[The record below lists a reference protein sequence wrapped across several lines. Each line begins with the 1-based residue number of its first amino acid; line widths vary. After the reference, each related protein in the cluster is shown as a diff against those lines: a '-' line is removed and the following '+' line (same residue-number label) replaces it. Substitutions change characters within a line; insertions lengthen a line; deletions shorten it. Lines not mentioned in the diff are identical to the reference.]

1 MPALLRTS
9 LRHSFLFRSPLPRAL
24 ACAAL
29 PVLLAG
35 CSVMH
40 LGRSGRAGDAAAGA
54 AVAAER
60 GGRHEKQKKSDA
72 AALDPLAEARLRA
85 EQQPTEP
92 WWPYAAAALEQK
104 SGRAAEAE
112 ASLRASI
119 ARDSA
124 YAPALSALS
133 RTLYEQGRHEEAIQL
148 LAPVREGR
156 VTLNDDERAAVLAG
170 LALHEAALGR
180 EADARQTLAGVPR
193 DEAAGVSGF
202 LAVRGADREAA
213 DKATQAALRG
223 TPKSA
228 AFHNN
233 RGIALLRAADAD
245 EAEKE
250 FLRAIELDPSRP
262 APYYN
267 LAILERWYRLDPAA
281 AAARFKQYWN
291 LSHADPDS
299 LYPELGRRTP
309 TAVDDGVNK

>member
-1 MPALLRTS
+1 MSAPIRT
-9 LRHSFLFRSPLPRAL
+9 PLPRAL

-35 CSVMH
+35 CSVVH
-40 LGRSGRAGDAAAGA
+40 LGRSGRVGEPT
-54 AVAAER
+54 AVAP
-60 GGRHEKQKKSDA
+60 EKESGKRAKEKKEKKADA
-72 AALDPLAEARLRA
+72 VALEPLDEARLRSQ
-85 EQQPTEP
+85 QQPGEP
-92 WWPYAAAALEQK
+92 WWPYQAATLELK
-104 SGRAAEAE
+104 AGRAADAE

-148 LAPVREGR
+148 LAPVRDGR
-156 VTLNDDERAAVLAG
+156 VTMNDDDRAAVLAG
-170 LALHEAALGR
+170 LALHEVALGR
-180 EADARQTLAGVPR
+180 EADARQTLSSVPR

-202 LAVRGADREAA
+202 LEVRGGDREVA
-213 DKATQAALRG
+213 DKATRAALRG
-223 TPKSA
+223 APNSA

-245 EAEKE
+245 AAEKE
-250 FLRAIELDPSRP
+250 FLRAIELEPSRP
-262 APYYN
+262 AAYYN

-309 TAVDDGVNK
+309 TAVDEGANK

>member
-1 MPALLRTS
+1 MPAPLRT
-9 LRHSFLFRSPLPRAL
+9 PLLRAL

-35 CSVMH
+35 CSVIH
-40 LGRSGRAGDAAAGA
+40 LGRSGRASEPS
-54 AVAAER
+54 AVAPEPKP
-60 GGRHEKQKKSDA
+60 GGKRAKEKKSDTP
-72 AALDPLAEARLRA
+72 LDALAEARLRA
-85 EQQPTEP
+85 AQEPNEP
-92 WWPYAAAALEQK
+92 WWPYETAALEQK
-104 SGRAAEAE
+104 AGRTAEAE

-133 RTLYEQGRHEEAIQL
+133 RAFYEQGRHEEAVQL
-148 LAPVREGR
+148 LAPVRDGR
-156 VTLNDDERAAVLAG
+156 VTLNDGERAAVLAG

-202 LAVRGADREAA
+202 LAVRGVDREAA
-213 DKATQAALRG
+213 DKATQSALRG
-223 TPKSA
+223 APNSA

-245 EAEKE
+245 AAEKE
-250 FLRAIELDPSRP
+250 FLRAIELDPARP

-281 AAARFKQYWN
+281 AATRFKQYWN

-309 TAVDDGVNK
+309 TAVDEGASK